1 MKIQPIPIDFL
12 PPGTEID
19 FQIYDLQNGNLK
31 LICQNTVMTEGLLSL
46 IRRKIGN
53 KTLVYVNNDI
63 ADRMN
68 LEFTL
73 RKIQVRKAEIKTNY
87 TALINQAHNI
97 IEDAIKF
104 GSISE
109 KNVQLISTEIF
120 DKIIENDGSLLIQ
133 CINSVRDADEYTY
146 THCVNVAFLNGMI
159 GKWHNMKFEDIANL
173 VKTGL
178 VHDLGK
184 IYVPM
189 NILNKPTSLTTSEFE
204 IVKTHPKRGTE
215 ILLRSGERNVNII
228 SGVYQHHEKINGTG
242 YPCNLKYDNISLFGK
257 ITAVSDVY
265 DAMINKRSYKN
276 ALSPFQVLHEMS
288 ASYHSHLDINIAT
301 LFLERM
307 PVELI
312 GKRVILSDGTIAKV
326 EMVDRNNLRFPIVSA
341 EKSVFQTDENLYC
354 IEMIAE

>member
-1 MKIQPIPIDFL
+1 MKIQPIPL
-12 PPGTEID
+12 EYLSPGTEID

-31 LICQNTVMTEGLLSL
+31 LVCQNTVMTEALFNL
-46 IRRKIGN
+46 IKRKIGD
-53 KTLVYVNNDI
+53 KALVYVNCDT
-63 ADRMN
+63 ADRLN

-73 RKIQVRKAEIKTNY
+73 RKIQVRKAEIRTNY

-97 IEDAIKF
+97 VDDAIKY

-109 KNVQLISTEIF
+109 KTVQLISAEIF
-120 DKIIENDGSLLIQ
+120 EKIIENDGSLLIQ

-159 GKWHNMKFEDIANL
+159 GKWNNMKSEDVVNL

-184 IYVPM
+184 IYVPLH
-189 NILNKPTSLTTSEFE
+189 ILNKPTSLTSEEFE
-204 IVKTHPKRGTE
+204 IVKNHPKKGTE
-215 ILLRSGERNVNII
+215 ILLNSGERNANII

-288 ASYHSHLDINIAT
+288 ASHHSHLDINIAT
-301 LFLERM
+301 LFLEKM

-312 GKRVILSDGTIAKV
+312 GKSVILSDGTIAKV
-326 EMVDRNNLRFPIVSA
+326 QMVNRNNLNFPIVSVD
-341 EKSVFQTDENLYC
+341 KNVFQTDENLYC